1 AFAAWHA
8 ENHELINERTY
19 AADWSGAW
27 PRGLRRNRKWWY
39 THDRLRS
46 AYESMNKAL
55 RRGHLFTDLDKD
67 LNGLGINATTNM
79 IEGAVNSGIRAMIFY
94 HRGMPI
100 EHRRR
105 ACEWFCWT
113 HADEGNR
120 PALRTLLRPEHYTPE
135 TKKKAQHMVD
145 EAPIGPELY
154 GTGPSAEDG
163 QFIRSGWMRN
173 IY

>member
-1 AFAAWHA
+1 
-8 ENHELINERTY
+8 
-19 AADWSGAW
+19 
-27 PRGLRRNRKWWY
+27 
-39 THDRLRS
+39 
-46 AYESMNKAL
+46 ESMNKAL
-55 RRGHLFTDLDKD
+55 RRGHLFTYLDKD

-135 TKKKAQHMVD
+135 AKKKAQHMVD